1 MGIGIDKGGAGARAR
16 RIANAPIFGLTLGV
30 LIGFAGAASAAPA
43 LPTGGVVK
51 AGSAVITASSPS
63 YLTINQSSTN
73 AVINWQAFS
82 IAQGGTVQFNNGSGA
97 TLNRVT
103 GASISSIDGLLSAT
117 GSVYLINPNGV
128 IIGKTG
134 VVNTGGTFVAS
145 TQDLSNAN
153 FMSGGALTFSGSSN
167 AQVLNLG
174 KIGSLGGDVA
184 LIGSTV
190 ENDGQIIAAKGDVG
204 LAAGYQVTLADTTQ
218 SDGKF
223 QVLVGGAATSATN
236 KGAIEAAEVELR
248 ANGGNVLALAGNTAS
263 VIEATGVSTDDG
275 KVLLI
280 AEGGAV
286 TATGTIEAK
295 AATGA
300 GGQVE
305 TSGARVDFTGLTVKA
320 AQWLIDP
327 TDLTVNAGAANTID
341 NSLAAGTSV
350 TLQTTASSSSGPGVA
365 NSSGSGDII
374 IAAPISWSTTATL
387 TLDAYHSI
395 AIDAPITVSGAGGV
409 VLTTNDG
416 GTGGD
421 YGFGLTSKGFAGS
434 LSFTGA
440 EGFGQ
445 SLTIN
450 GQAYTLLYEL
460 AEAGSTGPDNGF
472 ADIAGIDSAG
482 DGGDYALATDLTG
495 TTTFTSGLVGVGGN
509 HFTGVFTGLGHTIT
523 GLTINDTSS
532 NGNDG
537 LFSQQSSGAIR
548 DIGIIGGSVSGT
560 GGDIGGL
567 VGQAAGA
574 ITDAYATDAVSGSQL
589 VGGLVGYEFGGSI
602 TDAYATGAVSGT
614 AQFYAGGLV
623 GDLAGGSIT
632 DAYATGRVS
641 GNVNAGG
648 LVGYQTGTITD
659 AYATGAVSGT
669 VDIGG
674 LVGGG
679 TGSITNAYATGAV
692 SGALNLGG
700 LVGLQ
705 NGGSVTNGYW
715 DVLTTG
721 QSSAGAGT
729 GLTTDQMQYG
739 VASLDASFGGG
750 TGGLYPYL
758 ANFYPTGVQAVS
770 GFAYTNN
777 GSAAASGA
785 DVSAVIGGAAFGSAT
800 TGANGYY
807 YIVAPSGSAASGD
820 HLLTYATA
828 TSSATLTTA
837 TGATVQSGVNLYGS
851 TMTVDTSAATL
862 SAAPSLAQA
871 QTSSVAADGGSA
883 AAATVIDATTGLGL
897 ISSSATGFTIN
908 EAPTSSLLV
917 KTTAG
922 GITVDAPF
930 SVTGS
935 NDLTLDSYQSIAIDA
950 AITVPATGAISL
962 ITNDGGTGGDYSF
975 GLTSRGFLG
984 SLSFTGAEGGGQSLT
999 INGQAYTLLY
1009 KLAETGSTGPDT
1021 GTDDIAGI
1029 DNAGDGG
1036 YYALANNL
1044 VGTGTTFIS
1053 ALAGSGASTFIGVF
1067 TGLGHTI
1074 TGLTIND
1081 TSTSGNDG
1089 LFGSGNGDTIR
1100 DIGLV
1105 GGAVSGGGDSVGGLV
1120 GLQQGSITDAY
1131 NTGAVSGV
1139 GSDVGGLVGNE
1150 EGSITDAYA
1159 TGAVSG
1165 ASEVGGLAGGGDGSI
1180 TEAYATGAV
1189 SGDNE
1194 VGGLVGLTFHDTIT
1208 DAYATG
1214 VVSGI
1219 EYVGGLV
1226 GLQNVGT
1233 FTSVYATGAV
1243 SGTSDV
1249 GGLVGLQNAASVND
1263 AYWDTQTTGQSGSSG
1278 GGTGLTTAQ
1287 LQSGSASLDASFSG
1301 GTGGLYPY
1309 LTNFYPT
1316 GVQAVSGFAYTN
1328 SGTTAASGADVSAV
1342 IGGAAFGSA
1351 TTGAN
1356 GYYYIVAPTGSA
1368 ASGDRLLTYAT
1379 ATSSATLTIA
1389 TGATAQSGVNL
1400 YGSTMTVDTS
1410 AATLSAAPS
1419 LAQAQT
1425 SGVAADGGSAA
1436 AATVID
1442 ATTGLGLISSSATGF
1457 TINEAPTSSLLV
1469 KTTAGGITVDAP
1481 FSVTG
1486 SNDLTLD
1493 SYQSITIDAAI
1504 TVPATGAV
1512 SLVTN
1517 DGGTGGDY
1525 GFGLTSTGFLG
1536 SLSFTGAEGGGQSLT
1551 INGQAYTLLYKLAE
1565 TGSTGPDTGTDDIA
1579 GIDNAG
1585 DGGYYALAN
1594 DVVGTGTAFTTAL
1607 AGVGANHFSGVF
1619 TGLGHIITGLTINDT
1634 SSNGADGLFG
1644 LQIGGAIRDIG
1655 LMGGSVSGAGDE
1667 VGGLVGEARGTI
1679 TDAYASIAVS
1689 GNSDV
1694 GGLVGYAYGNSISDA
1709 YATGVVSGETGA
1721 GGLVGGAFGAIT
1733 DVYATGAVSAN
1744 VYGGGLVG
1752 FQNTGSS
1759 ITDAYATGAVSGNH
1773 YLGGLV
1779 GEAYGAINDVYA
1791 TGAVSGNSVVGG
1803 LVGDQ
1808 SSGALTNGY
1817 WDTQTTGQ
1825 SLSAGG
1831 GTGLTTAQMQGGS
1844 ATLDASFSGGT
1855 GGLYPYLTNF
1865 YPNGVQAVSGV
1876 AYTNAGVTPNA
1887 SGSAGAVTVGLTV
1900 GGAAEGTATTG
1911 ANGYYY
1917 VLLPA
1922 GTINTTTGASVLAYT
1937 TADNVTGSVNAATLQ
1952 TGATGSLSGFN
1963 LDGGWLVETAGS
1975 SIGSLSALDAIYATA
1990 AANTPAGSFALTNQ
2004 QITTAAASFNL
2015 DTATSVTGTLALA
2028 SNGSVTQSAA
2038 IDAGALL
2045 LGGTGNDLLNNASNQ
2060 IGVLAANTGAVSVTN
2075 AAGLTIGSVTDA
2087 TGASTVGMTSTGAVS
2102 VAASGALTVAS
2113 GASVSAGSGDDV
2125 TLSATGA
2132 FTNDAG
2138 ASAVTVSG
2146 GGRWLIYSANP
2157 TGDVFGDLNS
2167 GATAVWDTAAS
2178 ASVGV
2183 AGDRYV
2189 FAYQPTLTV
2198 TTQNASKTYG
2208 TNDSAALQS
2217 AYAISGLQ
2225 LGVSGAYLADSA
2237 SAVYSGAPT
2246 VSSSGS
2252 GADANASVVNGGNY
2266 GISGAAGT
2274 LSTDGY
2280 ALAFANTGQLTVNPL
2295 AVSLSGSQV
2304 YNATTTAQGANLIVG
2319 NTVSGGAAVSVGG
2332 TAVMAG
2338 ASAGLESLTNL
2349 SGLTLSS
2356 GDYTLAGGSGA
2367 VTVTPE
2373 AITIT
2378 AATNSKTYDSSTSA
2392 SAAPTVTSGTLYDA
2406 GGSTLAE
2413 SYTTANAGTGLTLT
2427 PTASIPDVSNYTVTL
2442 ASTNTG
2448 VITPEAITITAAT
2461 NSKTYDSTTS
2471 ASATPTVTSG
2481 TLYDANASTL
2491 TEAYTTANA
2500 GTGLTLAPAASI
2512 PDASNYT
2519 VTLASAS
2526 TGVITPEAITIT
2538 ATANAKTYDGTTSAT
2553 ATPVVTSGT
2562 LYDLGGSTLSE
2573 TYASANAGTDLTLTP
2588 SALIPDASNYA
2599 VTLASINT
2607 GTITPAPTRITV
2619 YPPPPIVQPGGQGD
2633 LQSWTSPL
2641 GWAPYQWSYAHDAN
2655 PPSTAVGSGEAGA
2668 PPPDPN
2674 CPTKGCN
2681 APAYR
2686 NWQVSPQI
2694 MFVAGL

>member
-1 MGIGIDKGGAGARAR
+1 MSNRPSRAR

-30 LIGFAGAASAAPA
+30 LIGLAGAASAAPA

-63 YLTINQSSTN
+63 YLTINQSSTD
-73 AVINWQAFS
+73 AVINWPAFS
-82 IAQGGTVQFNNGSGA
+82 IAEGGTVQFNNGSGA

-103 GASISSIDGLLSAT
+103 GSSISNINGLLSAT

-134 VVNTGGTFVAS
+134 VANTGGTFVAS

-184 LIGSTV
+184 LIGSMV
-190 ENDGQIIAAKGDVG
+190 ENDGQITAAKGDVG
-204 LAAGYQVTLADTTQ
+204 LAAGYQVTLADATQ

-223 QVLVGGAATSATN
+223 QVLVGGSGTSATN
-236 KGAIEAAEVELR
+236 RGAIEAAEVELR

-263 VIEATGVSTDDG
+263 VIEATGVSNNDG

-280 AEGGAV
+280 ADGGAV
-286 TATGTIEAK
+286 TATGTIAAK
-295 AATGA
+295 TSSGA

-305 TSGARVDFTGLTVKA
+305 TSGASVDFTGVTVKA
-320 AQWLIDP
+320 GQWLIDP
-327 TDLTVNAGAANTID
+327 TDLTVNSGAAATID

-374 IAAPISWSTTATL
+374 VAAPIAWSTTATL

-871 QTSSVAADGGSA
+871 QTSGLAADGGSA

-975 GLTSRGFLG
+975 GLTSR
-984 SLSFTGAEGGGQSLT
+984 
-999 INGQAYTLLY
+999 
-1009 KLAETGSTGPDT
+1009 
-1021 GTDDIAGI
+1021 
-1029 DNAGDGG
+1029 
-1036 YYALANNL
+1036 
-1044 VGTGTTFIS
+1044 
-1053 ALAGSGASTFIGVF
+1053 
-1067 TGLGHTI
+1067 
-1074 TGLTIND
+1074 
-1081 TSTSGNDG
+1081 
-1089 LFGSGNGDTIR
+1089 
-1100 DIGLV
+1100 
-1105 GGAVSGGGDSVGGLV
+1105 
-1120 GLQQGSITDAY
+1120 
-1131 NTGAVSGV
+1131 
-1139 GSDVGGLVGNE
+1139 
-1150 EGSITDAYA
+1150 
-1159 TGAVSG
+1159 
-1165 ASEVGGLAGGGDGSI
+1165 
-1180 TEAYATGAV
+1180 
-1189 SGDNE
+1189 
-1194 VGGLVGLTFHDTIT
+1194 
-1208 DAYATG
+1208 
-1214 VVSGI
+1214 
-1219 EYVGGLV
+1219 
-1226 GLQNVGT
+1226 
-1233 FTSVYATGAV
+1233 
-1243 SGTSDV
+1243 
-1249 GGLVGLQNAASVND
+1249 
-1263 AYWDTQTTGQSGSSG
+1263 
-1278 GGTGLTTAQ
+1278 
-1287 LQSGSASLDASFSG
+1287 
-1301 GTGGLYPY
+1301 
-1309 LTNFYPT
+1309 
-1316 GVQAVSGFAYTN
+1316 
-1328 SGTTAASGADVSAV
+1328 
-1342 IGGAAFGSA
+1342 
-1351 TTGAN
+1351 
-1356 GYYYIVAPTGSA
+1356 
-1368 ASGDRLLTYAT
+1368 
-1379 ATSSATLTIA
+1379 
-1389 TGATAQSGVNL
+1389 
-1400 YGSTMTVDTS
+1400 
-1410 AATLSAAPS
+1410 
-1419 LAQAQT
+1419 
-1425 SGVAADGGSAA
+1425 
-1436 AATVID
+1436 
-1442 ATTGLGLISSSATGF
+1442 
-1457 TINEAPTSSLLV
+1457 
-1469 KTTAGGITVDAP
+1469 
-1481 FSVTG
+1481 
-1486 SNDLTLD
+1486 
-1493 SYQSITIDAAI
+1493 
-1504 TVPATGAV
+1504 
-1512 SLVTN
+1512 
-1517 DGGTGGDY
+1517 
-1525 GFGLTSTGFLG
+1525 GFLG